1 MKKKETLPCVKVK
14 KSSGEEIRIALK
26 DLQLLRTDAKI
37 TTNHDFIYLPLIRPL
52 NNSEKLNLDVSD
64 VPTTEF
70 ELLES
75 RISIEQLVGFNPSFE
90 IVGDIAVLTEDV
102 ANETLVAEAI
112 MSLHKSIK
120 VVAKRT
126 SPVEGV
132 FRSRRLKLIAG
143 EHRTETVHKENGC
156 RYKLDLEQV
165 YFNPRL
171 ARERDRV
178 ASLAAQAKNG
188 KEEVIDMF
196 AGVGPFSIQ
205 IAKLAPQSHVTAI
218 DINPVA
224 VSYLR
229 ENMDLNGVH
238 DIEAI
243 ECDIKEVYREFTNR
257 ADRIIMNLP
266 KSAYLFLAEAL
277 SMLKPEGGIIHFY
290 DLESAY
296 EARAENRV
304 EVAINKAKQKL
315 ATGLQE
321 HEVQWEIVDARKV
334 KVYAPYAYI
343 LGIDAKVKGT
353 ATT

>member
-1 MKKKETLPCVKVK
+1 MKKKETLPSVKVD
-14 KSSGEEIRIALK
+14 KSSGEKIRIALK

-37 TTNHDFIYLPLIRPL
+37 TTNHDFIYLPLTRPL
-52 NNSEKLNLDVSD
+52 NKSEKLNLDVSD
-64 VPTTEF
+64 VSTTEF
-70 ELLES
+70 ELLEP
-75 RISIEQLVGFNPSFE
+75 RISIEELVGFNPSFE
-90 IVGDIAVLTEDV
+90 VVGDIAVLTEDV

-120 VVAKRT
+120 VVAKRI

-132 FRSRRLKLIAG
+132 FRSRRLKIIAG
-143 EHRTETVHKENGC
+143 EHRTETTHKENGC

-178 ASLAAQAKNG
+178 ASLAAHDKNE

-238 DIEAI
+238 SIEAI
-243 ECDIKEVYREFTNR
+243 EGDIKEVYRAFTNR

-304 EVAINKAKQKL
+304 GAAINKAKQKL

-343 LGIDAKVKGT
+343 IGIDAKVKGT
-353 ATT
+353 APT